1 VAGGLQLEG
10 PGGSAAGVDLR
21 IPNQAITR
29 RPAEAALRSE
39 VDRSNALVPRRSAPA
54 PGDIASLD
62 ATRSKKTGL
71 KAFISSYRLSVGAG
85 LFARIEPMTGEHIRG
100 DDQASRL
107 DIADPLGVGID
118 GRHVSWFPARGTQ
131 GRGSRAGRRRP

>member
-39 VDRSNALVPRRSAPA
+39 DRSNALVPRRSAPA
-54 PGDIASLD
+54 PGDIARTALD
-62 ATRSKKTGL
+62 ATNSLKKDW
-71 KAFISSYRLSVGAG
+71 
-85 LFARIEPMTGEHIRG
+85 IE
-100 DDQASRL
+100 S
-107 DIADPLGVGID
+107 
-118 GRHVSWFPARGTQ
+118 FY
-131 GRGSRAGRRRP
+131 